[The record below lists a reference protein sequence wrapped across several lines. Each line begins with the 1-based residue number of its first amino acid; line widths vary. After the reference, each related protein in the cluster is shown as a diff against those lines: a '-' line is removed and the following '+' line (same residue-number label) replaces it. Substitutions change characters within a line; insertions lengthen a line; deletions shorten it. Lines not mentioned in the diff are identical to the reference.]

1 MPYSHHSHSGQ
12 FCGHAKNTL
21 EEIVQAAIAKGFHT
35 FALTEHI
42 PRSRED
48 FYPEEEA
55 EHTETSLAQLFED
68 FIAEAHRLRDAYSD
82 KIQILV
88 GFESEFIR
96 PSTLSDVQSILQRH
110 EFDFFMGSVHHT
122 HTIPI
127 DYDRALY
134 EKARIA
140 AGGTDERL
148 FEDYFDLQHEMLQA
162 LQPPVVGHF
171 DLIRLLSDHRDA
183 EFKGMVSVWGKIQ
196 RNLEYIASYGG
207 LLELNSSGLRKGLA
221 EPYPCRSICQRFLS
235 LGGGFVMSDD
245 SHGIDQIGT
254 NYKRLLAFIQ
264 ETGIK
269 EIHFAE
275 RDGGTRQQTRF
286 RSVGFSSITVA
297 HLAQLP
303 FWANLEQ

>member
-12 FCGHAKNTL
+12 FCGHAQNSL
-21 EEIVQAAIAKGFHT
+21 EEVVKTAIAKGFHT
-35 FALTEHI
+35 FALTEHV
-42 PRSRED
+42 PRPRED
-48 FYPEEEA
+48 FYPEEET
-55 EHTETSLAQLFED
+55 EHTETSLMQLFED
-68 FIAEAHRLRDAYSD
+68 FVAEAGRLRDVYSD

-96 PSTLSDVQSILQRH
+96 PSTLKGIESILQRH
-110 EFDFFMGSVHHT
+110 TFDFFMGSVHHT

-134 EKARIA
+134 EKAREA

-148 FEDYFDLQHEMLQA
+148 FEDYFDSQYDMLQA

-171 DLIRLLSDHRDA
+171 DLIRLLSDHRDV
-183 EFKGMVSVWGKIQ
+183 EFEGMTGVWEKIQ

-221 EPYPCRSICQRFLS
+221 EPYPCRTICQRFLR
-235 LGGGFVMSDD
+235 LHGGFVMSDD
-245 SHGIDQIGT
+245 SHGVDQIGT
-254 NYKRLLAFIQ
+254 NYKRMLAFIQ
-264 ETGIK
+264 RAGIEK
-269 EIHFAE
+269 IHVAD
-275 RDGGTRQQTRF
+275 RDGERQQTRF
-286 RSVGFSSITVA
+286 PSIGFSSITVA

-303 FWANLEQ
+303 FWESLP